1 MNLLKAPWIPV
12 RADGG
17 AGAFCLLT
25 YQQLLCEPGNWQVSL
40 PRDDLELACVQ
51 LLVCMTQVMFMPEG
65 DPSSDPNGNKAL
77 RARITKP
84 LSSDEFDKGIA
95 PCNRKGE
102 EWFDLDHPTQPFM
115 QSRKVTG
122 KLTSVQKLLPGL
134 PEKTSTAPGAH
145 CFFNEVTEARHIS
158 GAVAAIALFNQA
170 TNCPSFGGGFK
181 GSLRGG
187 APITTLVFGNG
198 LREIVWRNVL
208 TRPRIEQRQI
218 KMLGFDRDQPTWVK
232 PIQEAT
238 INWNEI
244 GLVRGL
250 FWQPARVELVKSKM
264 VAPCDVLGGEAVP
277 VYTGF
282 RCEKFSFTVKGV
294 WPHPHGAMT
303 KSLKK
308 GDPKKGEPEKK
319 LEEKFASFTTTAP
332 AWTQLSEFVIPRSIN
347 DENAK
352 EGSVPAGP
360 ITQANELAD
369 GPLHLLVGG
378 YRTKQASVLERRH
391 DMISLAHGWQDD
403 KGRLPKLVEIGKEAV
418 DLLKARLRDASK
430 GYKNKKKN
438 IKLKGIGAA
447 IHETAEKMFYA
458 QTESLIRETFSKKDT
473 FSQWADARRSFAIKM
488 AELCEDIFEKLT
500 DPYAMKPEL
509 IPAIAWARRS
519 LNTDLKKLKEGA

>member
-1 MNLLKAPWIPV
+1 MNLLKDPWIPV

-17 AGAFCLLT
+17 TGAFCLLT
-25 YQQLLCEPGNWQVSL
+25 YQQLLCEPGDWQVNL

-51 LLVCMTQVMFMPEG
+51 LLVCMTQVMFMPE
-65 DPSSDPNGNKAL
+65 DDKTL
-77 RARITKP
+77 RARISKT
-84 LSSDEFDKGIA
+84 LSPDDLSAGMS
-95 PCNRKGE
+95 PCCD
-102 EWFDLDHPTQPFM
+102 WFDLDHPTQPFM

-145 CFFNEVTEARHIS
+145 CFFNEVTEVRHIG

-170 TNCPSFGGGFK
+170 NNCPSFGGGFK

-187 APITTLVFGNG
+187 APITTLVYGNG
-198 LREIVWRNVL
+198 LRETVWRNVL

-218 KMLGFDRDQPTWVK
+218 EMLGFDKDQPTWVT
-232 PIQEAT
+232 PIQQTA

-250 FWQPARVELVKSKM
+250 FWQPARLELVKSE
-264 VAPCDVLGGEAVP
+264 VDAPCDILGGEAVR

-282 RCEKFSFTVKGV
+282 RCEKFSFTVNGV

-303 KSLKK
+303 ISLKK
-308 GDPKKGEPEKK
+308 GVPKKGEPEKK

-332 AWTQLSEFVIPRSIN
+332 AWTQLSEFVVPRSIN

-360 ITQANELAD
+360 ITQANELGD
-369 GPLHLLVGG
+369 IKLHLLIGG

-391 DMISLAHGWQDD
+391 EMISLAQGWHDQ
-403 KGRLPKLVEIGKEAV
+403 GRLSRLVEIGNEAKKALSGKLYSAVQGNKE
-418 DLLKARLRDASK
+418 KR
-430 GYKNKKKN
+430 
-438 IKLKGIGAA
+438 LKGIGAA
-447 IHETAEKMFYA
+447 IHETAEKLFYA
-458 QTESLIRETFSKKDT
+458 RTESLIHETFSYELT
-473 FSQWADARRSFAIKM
+473 FQEWATARSVFAKQL
-488 AELCEDIFEKLT
+488 AEYCCAIFEELT

-509 IPAIAWARRS
+509 IPVVAWARRS
-519 LNTDLKKLKEGA
+519 MNTDLKKLKERA